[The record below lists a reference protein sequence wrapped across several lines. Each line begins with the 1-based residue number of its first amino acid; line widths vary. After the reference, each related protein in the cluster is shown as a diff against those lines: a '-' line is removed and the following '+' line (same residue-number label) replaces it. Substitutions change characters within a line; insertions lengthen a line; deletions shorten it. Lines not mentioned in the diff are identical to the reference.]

1 MLEIKSNFIIA
12 FKTIT
17 PIMNTKSIPFLML
30 GLATISV
37 ILFSNGIVSAQ
48 QQVEDDAAGSLL
60 NSTGLSPNSTQMN
73 NVTSQSDNPIVQSID
88 AAIKALNNGDKD
100 GAKKLLLTA
109 EESLEGKS
117 NLQDAE
123 KRVEASLA
131 ALKDGDTNAAI
142 SHAEEAI
149 KNIP

>member
-1 MLEIKSNFIIA
+1 MK
-12 FKTIT
+12 
-17 PIMNTKSIPFLML
+17 TKSVVFLML

-37 ILFSNGIVSAQ
+37 VLFSNGIVSHAQ
-48 QQVEDDAAGSLL
+48 TNSSDATL
-60 NSTGLSPNSTQMN
+60 NSNMSLSGNNSTQVN
-73 NVTSQSDNPIVQSID
+73 NATSQSDNPTVQSLD
-88 AAIKALNNGDKD
+88 AAIKALNDGDKD
-100 GAKKLLLTA
+100 GGKKLLLKA

-117 NLQDAE
+117 DLQDAE

-142 SHAEEAI
+142 SNAEDAI